1 MRMAPPDVVD
11 RMSIEYLMWNAYVDG
26 RLSALAE
33 PIRLP
38 KSELD
43 ELASLSER
51 FAKLLEKT
59 IDLVLRDPALLAFYR
74 FNPLLRRMIESEV
87 RRLPIALARYDAFRT
102 PGGWRFSEFNCDVP
116 GGVHEGAGLND
127 LIGGDRSRFRVVE
140 LLTESVCRETVRPTV
155 AVCYASGYAEDLEQ
169 CQFLR
174 REWNRV
180 GIRAILCNPENLV
193 WNGRDLRAF
202 GERIDL
208 VYRFFPVE
216 WLQEVENFDALLSAA
231 RSGGLPM
238 INGFT
243 AMIPQ
248 SKKTMAFWHERIDLF
263 DAGEQE
269 LIRAHVPRTETFRV
283 AELDR
288 YRRDRDRLVVK
299 RQFGR
304 IGEEVLMGSHCT
316 DDEWA
321 DWLGWPAS
329 EPEQWIVQERFDNL
343 PIPVDGETLY
353 GCFGP
358 YVVDGRFAG
367 LYNRFARDGFIAF
380 NALVGAVVAT

>member
-1 MRMAPPDVVD
+1 MAPPEIVD
-11 RMSIEYLMWNAYVDG
+11 RMSIDYLMWNAYVDG

-38 KSELD
+38 RRELD
-43 ELASLSER
+43 ELAALSER
-51 FAKLLEKT
+51 FARLLEKT
-59 IDLVLRDPALLAFYR
+59 VDLVLRDPSLMAFYG
-74 FNPLLRRMIESEV
+74 FTPDLRLMIDSET
-87 RRLPIALARYDAFRT
+87 RRQPITLARYDAFRT

-116 GGVHEGAGLND
+116 GGIHEGAGLND

-140 LLTESVCRETVRPTV
+140 LLCESLCRDTVRPTV

-174 REWNRV
+174 REWGRV
-180 GIRAILCNPENLV
+180 GLRAILCNPENLV

-202 GERIDL
+202 GEKIDI
-208 VYRFFPVE
+208 VYRFFPAE
-216 WLQEVENFDALLSAA
+216 WMKEVETFEALLSAA
-231 RSGGLPM
+231 KSGKLPM

-243 AMIPQ
+243 SLIAQ
-248 SKKTMAFWHERIDLF
+248 AKKTMALWHERIDLF
-263 DAGEQE
+263 DAAERD
-269 LIRAHVPRTETFRV
+269 LILAHVPRTEAFRV
-283 AELDR
+283 EELDR

-304 IGEEVLMGSHCT
+304 IGEEVLMGSHCE

-321 DWLGWPAS
+321 GWLEWPAS

-343 PIPVDGETLY
+343 PIEMDGETIY

-358 YVVDGRFAG
+358 YVVDGKFAG

-380 NALVGAVVAT
+380 NALVGAVVGT

>member
-1 MRMAPPDVVD
+1 MKMAPPEIVD
-11 RMSIEYLMWNAYVDG
+11 RMSLDYLMWNAYVDG

-33 PIRLP
+33 PVRLP
-38 KSELD
+38 RRDLE

-51 FAKLLEKT
+51 FARLLEKT
-59 IDLVLRDPALLAFYR
+59 IDVVLRDPALLSFYG
-74 FNPLLRRMIESEV
+74 FHPSLRRMIECETC
-87 RRLPIALARYDAFRT
+87 RLPIALARYDAFRT

-127 LIGGDRSRFRVVE
+127 LIGGDSSRFRVVE
-140 LLTESVCRETVRPTV
+140 LLTDSLCRATVRPTV

-202 GERIDL
+202 GEKIDI
-208 VYRFFPVE
+208 VYRFFPAE
-216 WLQEVENFDALLSAA
+216 WLMEVENFDALLSAA
-231 RSGGLPM
+231 RSGALPM
-238 INGFT
+238 INGFSSVI
-243 AMIPQ
+243 AQ
-248 SKKTMAFWHERIDLF
+248 SKKTMALWHERLGLF

-269 LIRAHVPRTETFRV
+269 LIRSHVPRSEAFR
-283 AELDR
+283 AADLDR
-288 YRRDRDRLVVK
+288 YRRDRARLVVK

-304 IGEEVLMGSHCT
+304 IGEEVLMGSHCN
-316 DDEWA
+316 DEEWA

-329 EPEQWIVQERFDNL
+329 EPDQWIVQERFDNL
-343 PIPVDGETLY
+343 PIDVDGETIY

-358 YVVDGRFAG
+358 YVVDGKFAG

-380 NALVGAVVAT
+380 NALVGAVVGT

>member
-1 MRMAPPDVVD
+1 MRMAPPAIVD
-11 RMSIEYLMWNAYVDG
+11 RMSIDYLMWNAYVDG
-26 RLSALAE
+26 RLSPLAD
-33 PIRLP
+33 PVRLP
-38 KSELD
+38 KRELD
-43 ELASLSER
+43 ELAVLSER
-51 FAKLLEKT
+51 FAKLLERT
-59 IDLVLRDPALLAFYR
+59 IDVVLRDPALLSFYG
-74 FNPLLRRMIESEV
+74 FNPPLRRMIESEA

-140 LLTESVCRETVRPTV
+140 LLTESLCRETVRPTV

-169 CQFLR
+169 CQVLR

-180 GIRAILCNPENLV
+180 GIRAILCNPENMV

-216 WLQEVENFDALLSAA
+216 WLMEVENFEALLSAA
-231 RSGGLPM
+231 RCGGLPM

-248 SKKTMAFWHERIDLF
+248 SKKTMAFWHEHVDLF
-263 DAGEQE
+263 DADEQA
-269 LIRAHVPRTETFRV
+269 LIRAYVPRTESFRV

-288 YRRDRDRLVVK
+288 YRRDRSRLVVK

-316 DDEWA
+316 DEEWA

-343 PIPVDGETLY
+343 PIEVDGETIY

-367 LYNRFARDGFIAF
+367 LYNRFARDGFIAY
-380 NALVGAVVAT
+380 NALVGAVVPA

>member
-1 MRMAPPDVVD
+1 MRMATPAMVD
-11 RMSIEYLMWNAYVDG
+11 RMSIDYLMWNAYVDG

-33 PIRLP
+33 PVRIPRA
-38 KSELD
+38 ELD
-43 ELASLSER
+43 GLAALSER
-51 FAKLLEKT
+51 FARLLEKT
-59 IDLVLRDPALLAFYR
+59 IDRVAADPGLIAFYG
-74 FNPLLRRMIESEV
+74 FSPALRRMIECER

-127 LIGGDRSRFRVVE
+127 LIGGDPSGFQVVP
-140 LLTESVCRETVRPTV
+140 LLTEALCRDTVRPTV

-202 GERIDL
+202 GEKIDV
-208 VYRFFPVE
+208 VYRFFPGE
-216 WLQEVENFDALLSAA
+216 WLAGVGNFDALLGAA
-231 RSGGLPM
+231 ASGGLPM

-243 AMIPQ
+243 SIIAQ
-248 SKKTMAFWHERIDLF
+248 SKKTMALWHERMDLF
-263 DAGEQE
+263 EPGEQA
-269 LIRAHVPRTETFRV
+269 LIREYVPVTEAFRP
-283 AELDR
+283 ARLDR
-288 YRRDRDRLVVK
+288 YRRDRQRLVVK

-343 PIPVDGETLY
+343 PIQVDGETIY

-358 YVVDGRFAG
+358 YVVDGKFAG
-367 LYNRFARDGFIAF
+367 LYSRFARDGFIAF
-380 NALVGAVVAT
+380 NALVGAVVGA